1 MSDDGVERTPPITME
16 PMRPDVVRVA
26 RVARKDDLWP
36 NSGPLP
42 YFAAAGLVILLI
54 GVALAVLRRAGVPVA
69 AVGPS
74 EVAVAVMGLG
84 VGVWAIVRAVR
95 RARAKKAAGPED
107 QSDPDARLQT
117 IGDRNQT
124 EELLREV
131 SNVSFEPVVMRC
143 VYALSHGQ
151 RTPDGKVAVRRGLKR
166 GRVKTTHM
174 VPARSRVALGVCAAV
189 GVLGLAGFHALFMD
203 GKFTM
208 NYFEVIAA
216 MVVGAG
222 VAAFVCPTYVRLAPG
237 VLDVFHF
244 GLLGIGQPEVARYD
258 LRRARVHVH
267 VPNHFVRIEFPE
279 HPEQMMLYVDLR
291 RLLGGS
297 SPKGRAFLLAA
308 MSTHPTPPMPD
319 DRLE

>member
-1 MSDDGVERTPPITME
+1 M
-16 PMRPDVVRVA
+16 PDAVRVA
-26 RVARKDDLWP
+26 RVARKEDLWP

-42 YFAAAGLVILLI
+42 YFAAAGLVILLV
-54 GVALAVLRRAGVPVA
+54 GVTIAVLRRAGVPVA
-69 AVGPS
+69 AFGPS
-74 EVAVAVMGLG
+74 QVAVAVMGLG

-95 RARAKKAAGPED
+95 RRRAKKAAGPDE
-107 QSDPDARLQT
+107 QSDPEARLQAV
-117 IGDRNQT
+117 GDAKQT

-143 VYALSHGQ
+143 VYALSRGQ
-151 RTPDGKVAVRRGLKR
+151 RTPDGKVAVRGGIKR

-174 VPARSRVALGVCAAV
+174 VPRRSRVALGVCAAT
-189 GVLGLAGFHALFMD
+189 GVVALMGFHLLFMG
-203 GKFTM
+203 GKFNV

-244 GLLGIGQPEVARYD
+244 GLLGRGEPEVARYD
-258 LRRARVHVH
+258 LRKARVHVH
-267 VPNHFVRIEFPE
+267 VPNHFVRIEFPD
-279 HPEQMMLYVDLR
+279 HPERLMLYVDLR

-308 MSTHPTPPMPD
+308 MSTHPTPPMPE